1 MLFTLSNKQYADMHF
16 TYRFSND
23 NLTTATEE
31 SWWQFSQRRTPDEHM
46 FSNVHQ
52 PMQESDLFLT
62 VTYC

>member
-31 SWWQFSQRRTPDEHM
+31 SW
-46 FSNVHQ
+46 
-52 PMQESDLFLT
+52 
-62 VTYC
+62 